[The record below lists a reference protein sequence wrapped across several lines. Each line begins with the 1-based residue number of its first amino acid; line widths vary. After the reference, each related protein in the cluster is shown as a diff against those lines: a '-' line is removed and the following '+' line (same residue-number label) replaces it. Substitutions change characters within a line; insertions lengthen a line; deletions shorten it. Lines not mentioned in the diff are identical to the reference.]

1 MNIYKFIEKN
11 GIKLKKHLEDKLS
24 YRFETMICI
33 SSEQWDKVIKDVT
46 EDIEYNII
54 SFNKEL
60 DEEYIVKVF
69 ESIAE
74 INIINT

>member
-1 MNIYKFIEKN
+1 
-11 GIKLKKHLEDKLS
+11 
-24 YRFETMICI
+24 MICI
-33 SSEQWDKVIKDVT
+33 SSEQWDKVVKDVT

-54 SFNKEL
+54 SFIKVL